1 MKQSDASQN
10 GFQYL
15 AGKNKRERGGFSYK
29 VKNSAR
35 DLKGQ
40 IRELKALEDSPYFD
54 RSESDIA
61 GMILFKYVPKEIE
74 KYTQTE
80 RKRRVAGREKTNE
93 E

>member
-10 GFQYL
+10 GLQYL
-15 AGKNKRERGGFSYK
+15 GDKIVRERGGFSYK

-35 DLKGQ
+35 DLKEQ

-74 KYTQTE
+74 KYKQTKG
-80 RKRRVAGREKTNE
+80 KREG
-93 E
+93 